1 MAIFGSL
8 ARLTREPPFG
18 APPRRCTLPI
28 AMSEITDDA
37 CQHPPGTFVPHIDTA
52 LCEGKAVCAAVCPY
66 GVFDI
71 RKLTGPE
78 RRALTLL
85 TRLKL
90 VAHGGKQAFATRADD
105 CRACGHCVDSC
116 PEDAIKLIP
125 AG

>member
-1 MAIFGSL
+1 MK
-8 ARLTREPPFG
+8 EP
-18 APPRRCTLPI
+18 A
-28 AMSEITDDA
+28 DDA
-37 CQHPPGTFVPHIDTA
+37 CQQPRGTFVPQIDTA

-66 GVFDI
+66 DVFDI

-78 RRALTLL
+78 RRALSFV

-90 VAHGGKQAFATRADD
+90 VAHGGKQAFATRAHD

-116 PEDAIKLIP
+116 PEDAITLIR